1 MNLLLRPKKNS
12 PTERSSDTRHTLQV
26 LDSEALKA
34 VQGGSL
40 TGYNV
45 ASQLQGLRTP
55 TPQQVIRFYILQR
68 EELDRLKFQIFN
80 NFFFDRG
87 LPGGGIGGP
96 P

>member
-1 MNLLLRPKKNS
+1 MNLLLRFRNRPAG
-12 PTERSSDTRHTLQV
+12 RGSDIRHALQV
-26 LDSEALKA
+26 LDSEALKV

-55 TPQQVIRFYILQR
+55 TPQQVIRFYILER